1 LDPEACILINPD
13 QLSKA
18 VQHFHSASLAGETA
32 HGLWRRKGKPM
43 KKLILVLLTLLAI
56 FLLSGVALGDALYL
70 RDGRSFRGTLIGYIN
85 GRFAFKV
92 IDTTRTTVARD
103 EGEIRFFRP
112 SEVERVEIDGRSLDE
127 LKFETRT
134 VDVPLGP
141 NWIDSGI
148 DLRRNE
154 RVQTTASGTIL
165 AGRSRITPDGLR
177 TSDPSSPLPS
187 AAEGM
192 LIGAIGDDQNGPVL
206 ELGAS
211 REFIADRDGRL
222 YLTAN
227 RGTYTDARGSFTVQV
242 RRERD
247 QSAMGEDNRTDNPF
261 GSPRPRNRPRTRE
274 STATRTPTEVVI
286 DVPGISRGTD
296 TNIDVRAGDQIT
308 FTTTGTVIA
317 GRRIGEVGPEGGK
330 VSGFG
335 AIVGTRPLPNSG
347 PGALIGYIR
356 QPNGQATQPFLV
368 GTQLTLSV
376 PIDGRLYFAINDD
389 DYSDNGGAFKV
400 KIRY

>member
-1 LDPEACILINPD
+1 
-13 QLSKA
+13 
-18 VQHFHSASLAGETA
+18 
-32 HGLWRRKGKPM
+32 M
-43 KKLILVLLTLLAI
+43 KKLTVAFLTVLATL
-56 FLLSGVALGDALYL
+56 LLSGVALGDTLYL
-70 RDGRSFRGTLIGYIN
+70 RDGRSFRGTLIGFIN

-92 IDTTRTTVARD
+92 IDPTRTTVQTGQTQGQSNVARD

-112 SEVERVEIDGRSLDE
+112 GEVERVEIDGRSLDE

-154 RVQTTASGTIL
+154 RVQITASGTIL

-177 TSDPSSPLPS
+177 ITDPSAPVPS
-187 AAEGM
+187 AAQGM
-192 LIGAIGDDQNGPVL
+192 LIGAIGNDPNSPVL

-211 REFIADRDGRL
+211 REFVADRDGRL
-222 YLTAN
+222 FLTAN
-227 RGTYTDARGSFTVQV
+227 RGTYTDARGSFTVQI

-247 QSAMGEDNRTDNPF
+247 QAAMGDDNRNDNPF
-261 GSPRPRNRPRTRE
+261 GTSPQRNRPRTNQPP
-274 STATRTPTEVVI
+274 ATRVPTEVAI
-286 DVPGISRGTD
+286 DVLGTSRGTD

-308 FTTTGTVIA
+308 LSATGMVVA
-317 GRRIGEVGPEGGK
+317 GRRIGEVGPEGARS
-330 VSGFG
+330 SGFG
-335 AIVGTRPLPNSG
+335 GIVGTRPLPSSG

-356 QPNGQATQPFLV
+356 QPSGQPSQVFLV
-368 GTQLTLSV
+368 GPQLTFTA
-376 PIDGRLYFAINDD
+376 PADGRLYLLINDD
-389 DYSDNGGAFKV
+389 NYSDNGGAFKV

>member
-1 LDPEACILINPD
+1 
-13 QLSKA
+13 
-18 VQHFHSASLAGETA
+18 
-32 HGLWRRKGKPM
+32 M
-43 KKLILVLLTLLAI
+43 KKLILSLLTLMAI
-56 FLLSGVALGDALYL
+56 LLLSGVSLGDTLYL
-70 RDGRSFRGTLIGYIN
+70 RDGRSFHGTLIGFIN
-85 GRFAFKV
+85 GRFAFRV
-92 IDTTRTTVARD
+92 IDPNRNTTRTTNQQTTQRDTVARD

-177 TSDPSSPLPS
+177 TSDPSSPIPS

-192 LIGAIGDDQNGPVL
+192 LIGAIGNDQNAPVL
-206 ELGAS
+206 ELGTS
-211 REFIADRDGRL
+211 REFVADRDGRL
-222 YLTAN
+222 FLTAN

-242 RRERD
+242 KRERD
-247 QSAMGEDNRTDNPF
+247 QSATGEDNRTDNPF
-261 GSPRPRNRPRTRE
+261 GNPRPRNRTRTRE
-274 STATRTPTEVVI
+274 STATRTPEEVVI

-308 FTTTGTVIA
+308 FTTTGSVIA
-317 GRRIGEVGPEGGK
+317 GRRIGEVGPEGAK
-330 VSGFG
+330 SSGLG
-335 AIVGTRPLPNSG
+335 AIVGTRPVPTSG

-356 QPNGQATQPFLV
+356 QPNGETSQAFLV
-368 GTQLTLSV
+368 GSQLTFTV
-376 PIDGRLYFAINDD
+376 PVDGRLYLLINDD
-389 DYSDNGGAFKV
+389 NYGDNGGGFKV
-400 KIRY
+400 QIRY

>member
-1 LDPEACILINPD
+1 
-13 QLSKA
+13 
-18 VQHFHSASLAGETA
+18 
-32 HGLWRRKGKPM
+32 M
-43 KKLILVLLTLLAI
+43 KKLILALLTLLAV
-56 FLLSGVALGDALYL
+56 FLLSGVALGDTLYL
-70 RDGRSFRGTLIGYIN
+70 RDGRSLRGTLIGFVN

-92 IDTTRTTVARD
+92 IDTTRTTTQRNTVARD
-103 EGEIRFFRP
+103 EGEIQFFRP
-112 SEVERVEIDGRSLDE
+112 DEVERVEIDGRSLDD

-165 AGRSRITPDGLR
+165 AGRSRITPDGLP
-177 TSDPSSPLPS
+177 TSDPSSPLPN
-187 AAEGM
+187 AAEGK
-192 LIGAIGDDQNGPVL
+192 LIGAIGNDQNAPVL

-211 REFIADRDGRL
+211 QEFVADRDGRL

-227 RGTYTDARGSFTVQV
+227 RGTYADARGSFTVQV
-242 RRERD
+242 KRERD
-247 QSAMGEDNRTDNPF
+247 QAALAEDNRADNSF
-261 GSPRPRNRPRTRE
+261 GTPRQRSRSRTGE
-274 STATRTPTEVVI
+274 TTATRTPVDVVI
-286 DVPGISRGTD
+286 DVPGTSRGTD

-317 GRRIGEVGPEGGK
+317 GRRLGEVGPEGGK

-335 AIVGTRPLPNSG
+335 AIVGTRPLPTAG

-356 QPNGQATQPFLV
+356 QPNGQAGQAFLV
-368 GTQLTLSV
+368 GAQLTLSV
-376 PIDGRLYFAINDD
+376 PADGRLFLAINDD
-389 DYSDNGGAFKV
+389 NYSDNSGGFKV